1 LRKSKPESAESAE
14 IPGLRSGPYLG
25 AKGGPERQPLMKK
38 VSTKP
43 NSAGRRLKISDETQA
58 LYKKRASSLDNDPDT
73 PVLPPEMWQ
82 NAAIGKYYRPLKTP
96 VSVRIDNDV
105 LAWLRSKGEGHIS
118 RINGILRERMEQETR
133 H

>member
-1 LRKSKPESAESAE
+1 
-14 IPGLRSGPYLG
+14 
-25 AKGGPERQPLMKK
+25 MKK
-38 VSTKP
+38 VPTKT
-43 NSAGRRLKISDETQA
+43 NSADRRLKISDETRA
-58 LYKKRASSLDNDPDT
+58 LYRKRARSVDNDPDA

-105 LAWLRSKGEGHIS
+105 LAWLRSKGDGHIS
-118 RINGILRERMEQETR
+118 RINGILRERMEQESR

>member
-1 LRKSKPESAESAE
+1 
-14 IPGLRSGPYLG
+14 
-25 AKGGPERQPLMKK
+25 MKR
-38 VSTKP
+38 VSTKT

-58 LYKKRASSLDNDPDT
+58 LYKKRARSLDSDSGA

-105 LAWLRSKGEGHIS
+105 LAWLRSKGDGHIS

>member
-1 LRKSKPESAESAE
+1 
-14 IPGLRSGPYLG
+14 
-25 AKGGPERQPLMKK
+25 MKK
-38 VSTKP
+38 ASTKT

-58 LYKKRASSLDNDPDT
+58 LYKKRAHGLDNDPDA
-73 PVLPPEMWQ
+73 PVLPPEMWH

-105 LAWLRSKGEGHIS
+105 LAWLRSKGDGHIS

>member
-1 LRKSKPESAESAE
+1 
-14 IPGLRSGPYLG
+14 
-25 AKGGPERQPLMKK
+25 MKK
-38 VSTKP
+38 AYTKTS
-43 NSAGRRLKISDETQA
+43 SAGKGLKISDETIA
-58 LYKKRASSLDNDPDT
+58 LYKKRGQSLDKDPDA
-73 PVLPPEMWQ
+73 PVLPPEMWR

-118 RINGILRERMEQETR
+118 RINGILRERMEKETG